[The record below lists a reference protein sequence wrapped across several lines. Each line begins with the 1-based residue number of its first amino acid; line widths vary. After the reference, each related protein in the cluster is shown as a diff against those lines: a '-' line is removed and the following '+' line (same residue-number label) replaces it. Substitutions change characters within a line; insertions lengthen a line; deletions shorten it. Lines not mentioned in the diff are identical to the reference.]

1 MGWAMGIS
9 KGGFWTE
16 PERMDKKILDETF
29 LGLLEYNFRFTIITI
44 IGFGHFQLLLQR
56 EGAKNFD

>member
-1 MGWAMGIS
+1 
-9 KGGFWTE
+9 
-16 PERMDKKILDETF
+16 MDTKILDETF
-29 LGLLEYNFRFTIITI
+29 LGLLESNAFSAI